1 MYNTTNA
8 YTSSLCLDS
17 QSLHVQQCTMGLVTF
32 NCTVMSQRDTVC
44 NEIFSLLVIIK
55 KWSDYSC
62 AVLYNVLQLTL
73 VTGKKKSLGKS
84 LQVWLSVHCT
94 TVFPKMDRRL
104 GIDYVEHIFCPMSLL
119 WRKKKREGEERES
132 KPIYNLSLSLPWWL
146 DDGWLHPL

>member
-1 MYNTTNA
+1 MLTHPLCVLIANLYMCNNA
-8 YTSSLCLDS
+8 PRDW
-17 QSLHVQQCTMGLVTF
+17 LHLT
-32 NCTVMSQRDTVC
+32 TVMSQRDTVC

-73 VTGKKKSLGKS
+73 VTGKKKKPWKKPAGVTQCSLYHCIPQDGQKAGYWLCGAHLLSHVPS
-84 LQVWLSVHCT
+84 L
-94 TVFPKMDRRL
+94 K
-104 GIDYVEHIFCPMSLL
+104 E
-119 WRKKKREGEERES
+119 KKREREKRES